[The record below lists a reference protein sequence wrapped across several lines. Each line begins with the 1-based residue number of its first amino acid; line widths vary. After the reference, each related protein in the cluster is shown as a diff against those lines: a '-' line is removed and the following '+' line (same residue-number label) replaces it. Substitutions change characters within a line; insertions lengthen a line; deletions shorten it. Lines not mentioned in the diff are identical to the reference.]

1 MPSESTLCMPSIAA
15 EPVILR
21 NGSASIQK
29 GTNNALKQG
38 LCHEP
43 LRTVNDVLAEE
54 RPTLKGWKDI
64 RVLEI
69 SKVTEIR
76 TVVDH

>member
-1 MPSESTLCMPSIAA
+1 MPNAAA
-15 EPVILR
+15 EPLILR
-21 NGSASIQK
+21 NGSACLQK
-29 GTNNALKQG
+29 GTNDVLTRG
-38 LCHEP
+38 LCGKT
-43 LRTVNDVLAEE
+43 LRIVTNVLAEE